1 MQDLGVIA
9 IGKIREVEVAP
20 WKCGRQG
27 SKMLNF
33 CSLVVVA
40 GRRWPPVAGYRCPL
54 VEDQYLGV
62 SRGAVCARKRKE
74 RCTWLSGPCWL
85 LPPVAAAVASTRE
98 G

>member
-1 MQDLGVIA
+1 MWLRT
-9 IGKIREVEVAP
+9 GKRA
-20 WKCGRQG
+20 
-27 SKMLNF
+27 SA
-33 CSLVVVA
+33 CSVRLKSSDMAGEKEDQYLVVVA